1 MKIEFVKTNV
11 VYISYGGWIIDTNDY
26 PELIGLSAEEV
37 MRYIEENAE
46 NMKALNTTLYT
57 NLYEELNDEDAV
69 LKSEEDEENFY
80 GYDVLNK

>member
-26 PELIGLSAEEV
+26 PELKGLSAEEV

-46 NMKALNTTLYT
+46 NMEALNTSLYA
-57 NLYEELNDEDAV
+57 NLYEELNDEDLESV
-69 LKSEEDEENFY
+69 DEEEESFY

>member
-46 NMKALNTTLYT
+46 NMEALNTSLYA
-57 NLYEELNDEDAV
+57 NLYEELNDEDLESV
-69 LKSEEDEENFY
+69 DEEDENFY
-80 GYDVLNK
+80 GYDVMNK